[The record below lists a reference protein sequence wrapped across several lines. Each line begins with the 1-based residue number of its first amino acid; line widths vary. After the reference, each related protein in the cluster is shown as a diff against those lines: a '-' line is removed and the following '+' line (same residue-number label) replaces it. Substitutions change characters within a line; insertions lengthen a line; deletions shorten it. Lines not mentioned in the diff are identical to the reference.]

1 MIAVYTPDLM
11 DRSKISSVSPDAH
24 FVTTPEALVGLAG
37 IDVAI
42 VDLRQPRVLEVLA
55 EVAAAVPVIAYGSH
69 VDRERLAAAEAAGCR
84 DVLPRSAF
92 FSRLAELLAES

>member
-11 DRSKISSVSPDAH
+11 DRSKISSVAPDAH
-24 FVTTPEALVGLAG
+24 FVTAPEALVGLAH
-37 IDVAI
+37 VELAI

-69 VDRERLAAAEAAGCR
+69 VDRERLAAAEEAGCR
-84 DVLPRSAF
+84 EVLPRSAF
-92 FSRLAELLAES
+92 FSRLPDLLRT